1 MKYELLSSLGFDDA
15 RRCNKDF
22 GASLEIESS
31 KLAKG
36 CIVELP
42 DSAVA
47 WLRDGKGYKALL
59 EPAGKVKGVS
69 QEATVKGA

>member
-15 RRCNKDF
+15 RRCNEHF
-22 GASLEIESS
+22 GASLEIDSS

-36 CIVELP
+36 CVIELP
-42 DSAVA
+42 ESAAA

-69 QEATVKGA
+69 PDTTVKGA